1 MFVYFLCYFFLHLL
15 FFWEIWMSI
24 IEPYSFDI
32 FFPFFLEVMLFN
44 YCFSDLYV
52 LLYLWLKGS
61 LYFLFFYFIFMILLG
76 KQFAFL
82 WHTIYRFS
90 FWLFFNYA
98 YSFPA
103 RLVLGKGFFYMSMI
117 YWFTLRH
124 SVPCLLVLPFFPS
137 ICFFFLFTL
146 FCFHLFLCSIEIQL
160 LIVLL
165 VLDVPCNLY
174 ANAISYMPYIET
186 YC

>member
-1 MFVYFLCYFFLHLL
+1 MFVYFLCYFVLHLL

-32 FFPFFLEVMLFN
+32 FFPFFLKLCSSIIVFSISMFFCICDWRVLFV
-44 YCFSDLYV
+44 F
-52 LLYLWLKGS
+52 
-61 LYFLFFYFIFMILLG
+61 YFFIFMILLG

-90 FWLFFNYA
+90 FWLFFNCA

-103 RLVLGKGFFYMSMI
+103 RLVLGKGYFYMSMI

-124 SVPCLLVLPFFPS
+124 SVPCLLVLPFFPF
-137 ICFFFLFTL
+137 ICFFFFLLCFVFTY
-146 FCFHLFLCSIEIQL
+146 FCALHK
-160 LIVLL
+160 
-165 VLDVPCNLY
+165 CN
-174 ANAISYMPYIET
+174 
-186 YC
+186 C

>member
-1 MFVYFLCYFFLHLL
+1 MCIFSVISFFTFCFFEKYGCLLSSLTHL
-15 FFWEIWMSI
+15 
-24 IEPYSFDI
+24 I
-32 FFPFFLEVMLFN
+32 FF
-44 YCFSDLYV
+44 
-52 LLYLWLKGS
+52 
-61 LYFLFFYFIFMILLG
+61 FLFFLKLCSSIIVFSISMFFCICDWRVLFVFYFFIFMILLG

-90 FWLFFNYA
+90 FWLFFNCA

-103 RLVLGKGFFYMSMI
+103 RLVLGKGYFYMSMI

-146 FCFHLFLCSIEIQL
+146 FCFHLFLCSTEIQL

-186 YC
+186 